1 MVSQRFFVLAALAF
15 LLSVVPACNS
25 SGPNEPNR
33 GVTIEKVS
41 GDKISAVFGTGITP
55 TVRVQRDGEPEAGV
69 NVKFSVVSGGGT
81 VANWEVR
88 TDENGVA
95 STLWLLGATTG
106 NQVLRASLAGESAY
120 FTATAAV
127 PQVGTSYFGRNNYV
141 EYIPGE
147 LPIILSSPHDGPLTP
162 SEIPD
167 RTWGT
172 TGRDLNTMDLT
183 RRIAS
188 ALQRLTGK
196 RPYVAINHLRRIKLD
211 PNREIVE
218 AAQGSRYSEFAWHQ
232 YHTWIDMARD
242 EITKKYG
249 TGLLLD
255 IHGHSHEIKR
265 VEVGYMLNSSD
276 LNRSDSQLDA
286 TQYIT
291 KSSIRHLGTTSPLR
305 FSQLVRGDDSL
316 GQIMVRNGLRAI
328 PSKAEPRPE
337 NDPFLSSGYTLQRH
351 GRDSGTFNA
360 IMLEHDSEVRS
371 SATSR
376 EAYANAL
383 AKSVVEFVA
392 KHMNI
397 DMTQLEPAGV
407 P

>member
-1 MVSQRFFVLAALAF
+1 MVSQRFFVLAAPAF

-41 GDKISAVFGTGITP
+41 GDKISVVFGTGITP

-276 LNRSDSQLDA
+276 LNRSDSQLDV
-286 TQYIT
+286 TRLRSDT
-291 KSSIRHLGTTSPLR
+291 KAPGIDGSRALFASPSRARVTRSHPPTKHPGPPPCRTSISKEYGTIEPKTPAPSPR
-305 FSQLVRGDDSL
+305 
-316 GQIMVRNGLRAI
+316 
-328 PSKAEPRPE
+328 
-337 NDPFLSSGYTLQRH
+337 
-351 GRDSGTFNA
+351 
-360 IMLEHDSEVRS
+360 MLEIRTGPEGWKLSARS
-371 SATSR
+371 AFT
-376 EAYANAL
+376 
-383 AKSVVEFVA
+383 
-392 KHMNI
+392 
-397 DMTQLEPAGV
+397 
-407 P
+407 